1 MAERVRAWEST
12 ASATPAAS
20 SPGRREEV
28 LRALRAAQGPQSIA
42 TLAAGLRLHPNT
54 VRFHLDSL
62 IAAGRVRHADGG
74 PRRPGRP
81 ALLYEAVRGMDPGG
95 PRRYQTLAEILVM
108 GLAAVPDAD
117 SLAAAAGRQWGRR
130 QAAGC
135 TEGPVLDR
143 LVTMLADLGFAP
155 ERSDCGDDQRIGLRH
170 CPFLELAE
178 SHAEIVCPIHLG
190 LMQGA
195 MEAWGASRT
204 IGRLDQFSEPDLCV
218 AHLTPID

>member
-1 MAERVRAWEST
+1 
-12 ASATPAAS
+12 
-20 SPGRREEV
+20 
-28 LRALRAAQGPQSIA
+28 
-42 TLAAGLRLHPNT
+42 
-54 VRFHLDSL
+54 
-62 IAAGRVRHADGG
+62 
-74 PRRPGRP
+74 
-81 ALLYEAVRGMDPGG
+81 
-95 PRRYQTLAEILVM
+95 
-108 GLAAVPDAD
+108 
-117 SLAAAAGRQWGRR
+117 
-130 QAAGC
+130 
-135 TEGPVLDR
+135 
-143 LVTMLADLGFAP
+143 MLADLGFAP

>member
-1 MAERVRAWEST
+1 
-12 ASATPAAS
+12 
-20 SPGRREEV
+20 V
-28 LRALRAAQGPQSIA
+28 LRALRAAPGPQSIA

-108 GLAAVPDAD
+108 GIAALPDAE
-117 SLAAAAGRQWGRR
+117 SLAAAAGRQWGQR
-130 QAAGC
+130 QAGNS
-135 TEGPVLDR
+135 TDGPVLDR
-143 LVTMLADLGFAP
+143 LVAMLADLGFAP
-155 ERSDCGDDQRIGLRH
+155 ERQECDGDRRIGLRH

-195 MEAWGASRT
+195 MEAWGANRS
-204 IGRLDQFSEPDLCV
+204 INQLDQFVEPDLCV
-218 AHLTPID
+218 AHLSPSD